1 MTIPYF
7 RENCVQK
14 YFNLMAALIGFSSIV
29 AVLVLQYGFNMQP
42 CPLCIFE
49 RIVVLVLSC
58 LLFLNYFVERVYL
71 RTLIGMFFVKGL
83 ILAGYH
89 SYILLNPNLSC
100 AVFWSDSL
108 LRLNMM
114 VPWLDFMLESKSLC
128 GQGQDT
134 FLGVLLPLWVVVLL
148 GGMAYFAY
156 YSKLNIFKFINKKTP
171 EESDV

>member
-1 MTIPYF
+1 M
-7 RENCVQK
+7 QK
-14 YFNLMAALIGFSSIV
+14 YFNLAASLIGFSSIA

-49 RIVVLVLSC
+49 RIVVLILSA
-58 LLFLNYFVERVYL
+58 LLFLNYFIDRVYL
-71 RTLIGMFFVKGL
+71 RSLIGMLFLKGL
-83 ILAGYH
+83 LLAGYH

-108 LRLNMM
+108 LRINMM

-134 FLGVLLPLWVVVLL
+134 FLGVLLPLWVVILL
-148 GGMAYFAY
+148 SGMAYFSY
-156 YSKLNIFKFINKKTP
+156 YSQLNIFKLFNKKTP
-171 EESDV
+171 ETSDV